1 MLHRTIDMGVIK
13 LDILNHFSICLVART
28 GKRMVLG
35 KKVQITKLL
44 IDNLTKEKFENTL
57 QK

>member
-13 LDILNHFSICLVART
+13 LDILNHFSIYLVAPT

>member
-1 MLHRTIDMGVIK
+1 MLHRAIDMGVIK
-13 LDILNHFSICLVART
+13 LDILNHFSIYLVAPT

-44 IDNLTKEKFENTL
+44 IDNLTTEKFENTL

>member
-1 MLHRTIDMGVIK
+1 MGVIK
-13 LDILNHFSICLVART
+13 LDILNHFSIYLVART

-44 IDNLTKEKFENTL
+44 IDNETKEKFENTL
-57 QK
+57 QKMT

>member
-1 MLHRTIDMGVIK
+1 MGVIK
-13 LDILNHFSICLVART
+13 LDILNHFSIYLVAPT

-44 IDNLTKEKFENTL
+44 IDNLTTEKFENTL